1 MCRGGCT
8 WVTHGLSGKRGDNP
22 YCYYR
27 ARELAKKGLRE
38 RIVKVAEA
46 PGEPF
51 DFGRFEIVVE
61 DANGQRV
68 PTELACDDK
77 KRPRGRKL
85 ELCTGC
91 REFIFASEP
100 ICPHCGT
107 AHRPER
113 KSARTSSE
121 PAVQSLVDE
130 IDAHARRIHELV
142 YGPALPAGARA
153 AQSR

>member
-1 MCRGGCT
+1 
-8 WVTHGLSGKRGDNP
+8 VTHGLAGKRGDNP
-22 YCYYR
+22 FCYYR

-51 DFGRFEIVVE
+51 DFGRFDIVVE
-61 DANGQRV
+61 DEKGQRV
-68 PTELACDDK
+68 AGELARDDK

-91 REFIFASEP
+91 REFIFASERV
-100 ICPHCGT
+100 CPHCGA

-113 KSARTSSE
+113 KSAKPSSE

-130 IDAHARRIHELV
+130 IDAHARHIQELV
-142 YGPALPAGARA
+142 YGSALPTGARA
-153 AQSR
+153 APSR

>member
-1 MCRGGCT
+1 
-8 WVTHGLSGKRGDNP
+8 
-22 YCYYR
+22 
-27 ARELAKKGLRE
+27 
-38 RIVKVAEA
+38 
-46 PGEPF
+46 
-51 DFGRFEIVVE
+51 VE
-61 DANGQRV
+61 DASGRRV
-68 PTELACDDK
+68 PGERARDDK

-91 REFIFASEP
+91 REFIFASERV
-100 ICPHCGT
+100 CPHCGA

-113 KSARTSSE
+113 KSAKGSSE